1 MVVLLKY
8 NFWQIRSGTTSL
20 DSGNWWGGT
29 EDQWTVTIF
38 LNPKHIKSD
47 EHVGDILY
55 WEEELSLFKKAIK
68 DYNKSPEAEDIIN
81 EDEILEKSEMN
92 HYLIET
98 DPMGWKRFPNH
109 PENYVNDK
117 TKYIEEVEEHGGE
130 PQDLHETSCDEMR
143 ISNGN

>member
-8 NFWQIRSGTTSL
+8 NFWEIRSGTTSL

-29 EDQWTVTIF
+29 DEQWTVTLF
-38 LNPKHIKSD
+38 LNPKHIKNSN
-47 EHVGDILY
+47 VGDIFTWKDELY
-55 WEEELSLFKKAIK
+55 LFKKAIK
-68 DYNKSPEAEDIIN
+68 DYNKSPEAEDFIDEN
-81 EDEILEKSEMN
+81 EILEKSEMN

-109 PENYVNDK
+109 PENYGNDK

-130 PQDLHETSCDEMR
+130 PQELQETSCDEMR